1 MALPSFRGMLAGA
14 RQIDELLDLNRK
26 VRESLEAV
34 DHRLR
39 SIEDRLMR
47 LEAAQ
52 GQLVTEARSAAA
64 AASTMVASNIL
75 SDVVTRITRLEERA
89 PRPKQPRLV
98 APRKK

>member
-39 SIEDRLMR
+39 AIEDRLMR

-52 GQLVTEARSAAA
+52 GQLVTEARSAA

>member
-1 MALPSFRGMLAGA
+1 MALPSFRGMLA
-14 RQIDELLDLNRK
+14 DELLDLNRK

-39 SIEDRLMR
+39 AIEDRLMR

-75 SDVVTRITRLEERA
+75 SDVVTRITLGRA
-89 PRPKQPRLV
+89 GTRPKQPRLV